1 MINFYYYYYFFFKK
15 TYKQIAY
22 KFGRKNPIAIPDM
35 YVLTLGS
42 KRQKKK
48 SYIGNIFYSIREH
61 FDEWV
66 SIQYLLT
73 NEMSE
78 LKLS

>member
-1 MINFYYYYYFFFKK
+1 
-15 TYKQIAY
+15 
-22 KFGRKNPIAIPDM
+22 M
-35 YVLTLGS
+35 YVFTLGS
-42 KRQKKK
+42 KRQKK

-78 LKLS
+78 LKLSFPYPALSFHFITYTLYQLRKIQKCN

>member
-42 KRQKKK
+42 KRQKKNLTLA
-48 SYIGNIFYSIREH
+48 IYSIREH

-73 NEMSE
+73 NEMSQGG
-78 LKLS
+78 S

>member
-1 MINFYYYYYFFFKK
+1 MINYNNYYFFFKK

-42 KRQKKK
+42 KRQKKILHWQ
-48 SYIGNIFYSIREH
+48 YILFYQRT
-61 FDEWV
+61 F
-66 SIQYLLT
+66 
-73 NEMSE
+73 
-78 LKLS
+78 

>member
-1 MINFYYYYYFFFKK
+1 MYLLWPLKDKK
-15 TYKQIAY
+15 
-22 KFGRKNPIAIPDM
+22 N
-35 YVLTLGS
+35 LTLA
-42 KRQKKK
+42 
-48 SYIGNIFYSIREH
+48 IYSILSESGEH

-78 LKLS
+78 LKLSFPYPALSFHFITYTLYQLRKIQKCN

>member
-1 MINFYYYYYFFFKK
+1 M
-15 TYKQIAY
+15 
-22 KFGRKNPIAIPDM
+22 AI
-35 YVLTLGS
+35 
-42 KRQKKK
+42 
-48 SYIGNIFYSIREH
+48 YSIREH

-78 LKLS
+78 LKLSFPYPALSFHFITYTYLLGLHINLEKLKNVTIFLISFSLRIVK

>member
-1 MINFYYYYYFFFKK
+1 MINFYYYYFFFKK

-42 KRQKKK
+42 KTLKKNLTLA
-48 SYIGNIFYSIREH
+48 IYSI
-61 FDEWV
+61 
-66 SIQYLLT
+66 L
-73 NEMSE
+73 SE
-78 LKLS
+78 NILMNGFLFNIY